1 MSGKGG
7 RKRRKEI
14 RAYPG
19 RFAKWFAENP
29 LRIFPARETLKGY
42 DSLTAKSDFRA
53 ALNVALLA
61 VPQGMAYAAIAEI
74 DIVYGIICSAVA
86 AIIAPLF
93 ASSRHTI
100 IGPTNATAL
109 MVLSLTGYSA
119 AEKMGILPLLV
130 FMVGIICVI
139 GALFKAADL
148 LQYISQSV
156 LVGYITGA
164 AFLIMANQAKHLL
177 GVADEVERASHFFG
191 VIDSLTSVADSFLW
205 QPAALGFGALGI
217 YLLLNR
223 FFPALPNFALTLA
236 GVSILSV
243 FLGKSLDG
251 WSEAA
256 PNFGA
261 FSLEDLHPKLPTVSE
276 AGLFSDISNLLGI
289 ALAIAFLATLENTL
303 MSKSIASRTGHRA
316 HINQDMLAVGAA
328 NLACAFTAAMPAS
341 GSLTRSAL
349 NYDSKAKTGVSSL
362 ICGLLCLASVFAFAF
377 IIPNPVTFIPKAAL
391 SALVVGV
398 AASLIK
404 WKNIRICLRSTNDD
418 AGVLII
424 TFLAALLAPLSTAIF
439 LGVFVSIFL
448 FLRRVSK
455 PELIE
460 YEVSDEGELREK
472 DQKKER
478 AIPAISIV
486 HVEGALFFGASE
498 LFRTQVQRLMIDPN
512 LKVIILRL
520 KNAYHLDA
528 TSVMALR
535 DLIKFVRSEN
545 RHIIVSGST
554 REVYKVLKRSG
565 VLETL
570 QKGCRREEGETNLF
584 FYAPS
589 NPNISTRD
597 ALLRAQDLLGTNK
610 ADVKIFYDPSHDK
623 K

>member
-1 MSGKGG
+1 MSGKGD
-7 RKRRKEI
+7 RKRRKGI
-14 RAYPG
+14 NAWPV

-42 DSLTAKSDFRA
+42 DSQTAKSDFRA

-74 DIVYGIICSAVA
+74 DIVYGIVCSAIA

-139 GALFKAADL
+139 GALLKAADL

-156 LVGYITGA
+156 LVGYISGA
-164 AFLIMANQAKHLL
+164 ALLIMANQAKHLF

-191 VIDSLTSVADSFLW
+191 VVDSLVSVTNSFLW
-205 QPAALGFGALGI
+205 QPAALGFGALGL

-223 FFPALPNFALTLA
+223 FFPALPNFAITLA
-236 GVSILSV
+236 GVSILSTI
-243 FLGKSLDG
+243 LGKSLDG
-251 WSEAA
+251 WATA
-256 PNFGA
+256 VPTFGA

-289 ALAIAFLATLENTL
+289 ALAIAFLATLENTV
-303 MSKSIASRTGHRA
+303 MSKSIASRTGQRA
-316 HINQDMLAVGAA
+316 HINQDMLAVGVA

-349 NYDSKAKTGVSSL
+349 NYNSKAKTGVSSL
-362 ICGLLCLASVFAFAF
+362 ICGLLCLAAVFAFIF
-377 IIPNPVTFIPKAAL
+377 IIPNPVTYIPKTAL

-404 WKNIRICLRSTNDD
+404 WKNIRICLRSTHDD

-460 YEVSDEGELREK
+460 YEVSDDGELREK
-472 DQKKER
+472 DLKKER

-535 DLIKFVRSEN
+535 ELIKFVRSED
-545 RHIIVSGST
+545 RHIIVSGAT
-554 REVYKVLKRSG
+554 RDVYKVLKRSG
-565 VLETL
+565 VLDTL

-597 ALLRAQDLLGTNK
+597 ALIRAQNLLGTEK
-610 ADVKIFYDPSHDK
+610 ADVKIFYDPAHDK